1 MKKRRNIL
9 AVFVSLL
16 LCAVCVVPFFYVLV
30 TAALRDGQLSLQAY
44 YEVFLG
50 KTEFLLRFWKS
61 LFLSLC
67 IAAVQVVISTLAG
80 YGFAKFRFPGKNGL
94 FFILMCIMILPLQVT
109 LMPNYLILEGMG
121 LMGTYLSLA
130 LPAIFV
136 PLGTFIMTQSFKA
149 VPDSVVEAARLDG
162 CGTLGMIPRI
172 LLPVNSSGFLCV
184 ALLSFVD
191 AWNMVEQPLSYLE
204 EFSQYPISVALA
216 AVSPAE
222 PTVLLACCV
231 LVTLPALCFFLV
243 FNRELSEGISV
254 GGDK

>member
-1 MKKRRNIL
+1 MKKRRNVL

-16 LCAVCVVPFFYVLV
+16 LCAVCVVPFLYVLV
-30 TAALRDGQLSLQAY
+30 MAALRDGQLSLQAY